1 MTELKEEHFEVI
13 DSNKDKTH
21 NKKTYRPLPD
31 NLFIEE
37 SLINGQGLFASNDIP
52 SGTDLGVSHVEIEK
66 DKMSPKELIRTPL
79 GGFINHEPIITEVI
93 RIDED
98 TTKTIEVSGPNCE
111 RKKID
116 LMVIRLNGILLL
128 VRTSRR
134 EKNLPWSII
143 YISQIKCHT
152 KIEMIPK

>member
-13 DSNKDKTH
+13 DSNKAKSH

-37 SLINGQGLFASNDIP
+37 SLINGQGLFASKDIP
-52 SGTDLGVSHVEIEK
+52 AGTDLGVSHVEIEK

-111 RKKID
+111 RKKNRPD
-116 LMVIRLNGILLL
+116 GNKAEWNL
-128 VRTSRR
+128 VTRKDIKAGEELTL
-134 EKNLPWSII
+134 EYNLYKPD
-143 YISQIKCHT
+143 
-152 KIEMIPK
+152 

>member
-13 DSNKDKTH
+13 DSNKAKSH

-52 SGTDLGVSHVEIEK
+52 AGTDLGVSHVEIEK

-111 RKKID
+111 RKKNRPD
-116 LMVIRLNGILLL
+116 GNKAEWNL
-128 VRTSRR
+128 VTRKDIKAGEELTL
-134 EKNLPWSII
+134 EYNLYKPD
-143 YISQIKCHT
+143 
-152 KIEMIPK
+152 